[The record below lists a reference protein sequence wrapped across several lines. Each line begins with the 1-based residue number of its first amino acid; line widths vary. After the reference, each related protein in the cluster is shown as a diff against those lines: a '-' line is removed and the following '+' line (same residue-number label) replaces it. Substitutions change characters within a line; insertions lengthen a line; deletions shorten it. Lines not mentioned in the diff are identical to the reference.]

1 MRERQRGQSRKLRH
15 GMRGAVKG
23 CMGF

>member
-15 GMRGAVKG
+15 GMRGVVKG
-23 CMGF
+23 RMGF